1 MDGGMYYTYDNLYLA
16 MDCNSGLCEFEIKR
30 DDISFSDL
38 GKNIKLGDNISVLTD
53 DPDFQPLVTRQSKV
67 YRDEKTGLLCMGIA
81 MNYTGDDDWI
91 YYSFWVNRD
100 NGIDLIFSHIG
111 YQQIY

>member
-1 MDGGMYYTYDNLYLA
+1 
-16 MDCNSGLCEFEIKR
+16 
-30 DDISFSDL
+30 
-38 GKNIKLGDNISVLTD
+38 
-53 DPDFQPLVTRQSKV
+53 
-67 YRDEKTGLLCMGIA
+67 MGIA